1 MELLFVRNQ
10 IELKLKETEVL
21 INLYAE
27 GLEKEFS
34 VLDIVI
40 DEPQKKEIEGLITHI
55 ESISEELIEIEQ
67 EFSIT
72 VSQLTTL
79 YPEIHKKYKLK
90 VEELIKSRTSTFEN
104 ITIIRQPLRFSQ
116 LADSIGYNKENRLMD
131 IAYSSGNVYRYYEV
145 PEDYFEKLKMRNN
158 LKGFKAEIAQYSTI
172 KIN

>member
-1 MELLFVRNQ
+1 MELSFIRNQ
-10 IELKLKETEVL
+10 IELKIKETEVL
-21 INLYAE
+21 INMYEE

-40 DEPQKKEIEGLITHI
+40 DETQKKEIDGLINQI
-55 ESISEELIEIEQ
+55 GSITEDIDEIEQ

-72 VSQLTTL
+72 VAQLTIL
-79 YPEIHKKYKLK
+79 YPEIQKKYKLK

-116 LADSIGYNKENRLMD
+116 LADSIGYDKENRLID

-158 LKGFKAEIAQYSTI
+158 LKGFKTEIAQYSTI